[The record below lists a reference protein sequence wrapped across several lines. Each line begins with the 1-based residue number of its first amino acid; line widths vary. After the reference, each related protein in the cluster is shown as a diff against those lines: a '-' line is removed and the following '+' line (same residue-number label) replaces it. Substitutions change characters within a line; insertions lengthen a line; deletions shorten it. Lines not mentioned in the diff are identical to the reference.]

1 MSGWLT
7 TGEAALTLGVS
18 IDTVK
23 RYLATGRLEGIT
35 LPSGH
40 RRITR
45 ASVEALKGVTS

>member
-1 MSGWLT
+1 MSASYLT

-18 IDTVK
+18 VDTVK
-23 RYLATGRLEGIT
+23 RYLAQGRLDGIT

-45 ASVEALKGVTS
+45 ESVDRLKARS